1 MKQRHDAWSTPSFAS
16 ASGPRLPQMV
26 VADSR
31 RRVEADRHAFL
42 DYRTACPFCKAS
54 VGPRSVTREHLD
66 VPPNPPYAATV
77 KCPKCGEIFEVI
89 FRD

>member
-1 MKQRHDAWSTPSFAS
+1 MT
-16 ASGPRLPQMV
+16 

-31 RRVEADRHAFL
+31 RRVAADRHVFL
-42 DYRTACPFCKAS
+42 DYKTACPFCNAS

-77 KCPKCGEIFEVI
+77 KCPKCDEVFEVV
-89 FRD
+89 FKDQVGADRQ

>member
-1 MKQRHDAWSTPSFAS
+1 MAVSD
-16 ASGPRLPQMV
+16 
-26 VADSR
+26 R
-31 RRVEADRHAFL
+31 RRISVRRSEFL
-42 DYRTACPFCKAS
+42 DYATACPFCKAK

-89 FRD
+89 FEADPAVG

>member
-1 MKQRHDAWSTPSFAS
+1 MRSSDLDWCEMA
-16 ASGPRLPQMV
+16 

-31 RRVEADRHAFL
+31 RRVEADRHVFL
-42 DYRTACPFCKAS
+42 DYRTACPFCGAS

-77 KCPKCGEIFEVI
+77 KCPKCGEVFEVV
-89 FRD
+89 FKE